1 MEKNNAGKE
10 IKNNSRK
17 LYALITEEIRDIGNY
32 ITILTRLEAK
42 RWHSNDEK
50 ARALYKELYVKTGR
64 LKIKR
69 AFSELEIKKFIDS
82 HDSILKLIRQ
92 LSTLLREIEK
102 AQKKIKKWS
111 GFGDSFVDLIN
122 LVGAAEANKK
132 KRNDTVNEIIDD
144 FMEAKEHLNTV
155 CKLAKRMNSEN
166 VPVVK
171 EIIDAYLDFFVK
183 ANAICMT
190 VARYARN
197 INREAEKTLGH
208 KSNLQKTIGGN
219 NKNTYLYMQKTLA
232 EE

>member
-82 HDSILKLIRQ
+82 HDSILKLIR
-92 LSTLLREIEK
+92 
-102 AQKKIKKWS
+102 
-111 GFGDSFVDLIN
+111 
-122 LVGAAEANKK
+122 
-132 KRNDTVNEIIDD
+132 
-144 FMEAKEHLNTV
+144 
-155 CKLAKRMNSEN
+155 
-166 VPVVK
+166 
-171 EIIDAYLDFFVK
+171 
-183 ANAICMT
+183 
-190 VARYARN
+190 
-197 INREAEKTLGH
+197 
-208 KSNLQKTIGGN
+208 
-219 NKNTYLYMQKTLA
+219 
-232 EE
+232 

>member
-132 KRNDTVNEIIDD
+132 KRNDTVNEIID
-144 FMEAKEHLNTV
+144 
-155 CKLAKRMNSEN
+155 R
-166 VPVVK
+166 VK
-171 EIIDAYLDFFVK
+171 
-183 ANAICMT
+183 
-190 VARYARN
+190 
-197 INREAEKTLGH
+197 
-208 KSNLQKTIGGN
+208 
-219 NKNTYLYMQKTLA
+219 
-232 EE
+232 